1 MLNSDSSYLSSSLA
15 IPVIDQVSAVHH
27 YVVTLQ
33 SECNLTDA
41 VFLTRTLLYAWAPG
55 DQGLALPDN
64 VGFPLFDNEN
74 TQAIHIEIHYNN
86 PSHTTGM
93 LDSSG
98 LRFYYINEERTYR
111 AGVYQT
117 GDPFVGLME
126 IDPKINDGLTKH
138 TFTCPGE
145 CSSLFLASETER
157 SGEDAADQ
165 VGVTIILECKIVTVV
180 LLSLHRHGYLTTFGD
195 KLAMHVYF
203 QIQRFTCIRLEFE

>member
-1 MLNSDSSYLSSSLA
+1 MLFMLNSGSSSLSSSSA

-27 YVVTLQ
+27 YEVFLQ

-41 VFLTRTLLYAWAPG
+41 SFLTRTLLYAWAPG
-55 DQGLALPDN
+55 DQGLALPED

-74 TQAIHIEIHYNN
+74 TQAISVEIHYNN

-98 LRFYYINEERTYR
+98 LRFYFVNEERTYR

-126 IDPKINDGLTKH
+126 INPEINDGLTKH

-165 VGVTIILECKIVTVV
+165 VGVTIILECKNIT
-180 LLSLHRHGYLTTFGD
+180 LLSLQSLGFISQPMR
-195 KLAMHVYF
+195 KCF
-203 QIQRFTCIRLEFE
+203 QNQHFTCIRLEFE